1 MRIRVA
7 TLLAFFLAFAAGC
20 ASEPR
25 RGRRPDA
32 ELARGPAAAADP
44 SQDAE
49 EPAAPAGTSGPDEV
63 AEGQAPADKSPA
75 PAGGGETAP
84 MGPPDGPGGGD
95 PRLGDFAR
103 ERSLEEQ
110 ERRALAKNYYETG
123 RNLFQQ
129 LRYREAAANL
139 NRSADLDPAN
149 LEAVRLRDRVMWIL
163 GDRRGEYRD
172 AVREMVNERLA
183 KIDQAR
189 VEMERVFHEGEMLMK
204 RQRYDRAQERFT
216 RVLEAIRWFPYD
228 IDREGLRAKAEAR
241 IAEARRLA
249 DEQERRRLQM
259 LQEAARQA
267 AEAEKSRATR
277 FRDSTIKSLYED
289 AKESF
294 RVDKF
299 DKTIRLCDDILRQK
313 PDDND
318 AADLRKR
325 AVEAA
330 LRQRSLRIYRNKV
343 EAWRRQLEWVE
354 ESAVPFQKILDFP
367 SRERWLEI
375 ESRDLPITELLSRQR
390 DTEDTIKTKDRLE
403 SQKISLNFEGT
414 DFNEAIDFLRDIT
427 GLNYVITR
435 QAKDLIA
442 GESVTVSLRLKEI
455 SLQNALKLILASHES
470 LNWRIEDGVIK
481 IGTQEDRAEELVL
494 EFYDVNEIVSSPPNY
509 PAPKLG
515 LNLNQ
520 GGGGGAGGASLD
532 FGDDS
537 DAETSGGLE
546 SDKLIELIESKLGE
560 TEDGGSVEFSGGV
573 LIVRKPLSAHRKV
586 IQLLDA
592 LRRTVGIMVT
602 VEARFVQV
610 QDNLLEHLGIDIVN
624 QDGAQNFTPQPNQ
637 NPLIQGASSDSFG
650 QIQFPRG
657 TAGGPSNVNVGYR
670 FIDAQ
675 GQTDIRSGVVNALS
689 SLAPAGLPFNINPT
703 GGLALQY
710 NFIDDFQLQAMLEA
724 VRKTQKS
731 RLVNAPRLTVFNGQ
745 RSHILNIRQRAFI
758 QDVEVNQTGVIP
770 VLNPVIGLLNTG
782 AILEVRPT
790 VSHDRRYVSLE
801 VKPTLATELPA
812 RIPAPVTLANAF
824 TSIPI
829 ELPVITIQK
838 LRATVTVPDGG
849 TVLLGGLKN
858 YDEFEGEAGVP
869 FLINVPIINNLFR
882 RQAFHKLRASLVVLV
897 KANITIIRE
906 EEKRTF
912 GRD

>member
-1 MRIRVA
+1 MRTRVA

-20 ASEPR
+20 ASEPVPG
-25 RGRRPDA
+25 RGPDA
-32 ELARGPAAAADP
+32 ELARQPEAPADETPSDSAAADEDETP
-44 SQDAE
+44 ELAK
-49 EPAAPAGTSGPDEV
+49 APAKAAEDDAPKALGPPD
-63 AEGQAPADKSPA
+63 D
-75 PAGGGETAP
+75 AGGG
-84 MGPPDGPGGGD
+84 DS
-95 PRLGDFAR
+95 RLGDFAR
-103 ERSLEEQ
+103 ERTLEEQ
-110 ERRALAKNYYETG
+110 ERQALAKNYLATG

-139 NRSADLDPAN
+139 NRAAALDPNN

-163 GDRRGEYRD
+163 GDRRAEYRD
-172 AVREMVNERLA
+172 AVRTMVDERLA

-204 RQRYDRAQERFT
+204 RQRYDRAQERFQ

-228 IDREGLRAKAEAR
+228 IDREGLRAKAQAR

-249 DEQERRRLQM
+249 GEQERRRLQM
-259 LQEAARQA
+259 LQEAARQS
-267 AEAEKSRATR
+267 AESEKARTTR
-277 FRDSTIKSLYED
+277 FRDSTVKSLHED
-289 AKESF
+289 AREAFKVEMY
-294 RVDKF
+294 DKV
-299 DKTIRLCDDILRQK
+299 IRLTDDIIRQQ
-313 PDDND
+313 PDNTD

-325 AVEAA
+325 AIEAE
-330 LRQRSLRIYRNKV
+330 LRQRSLKVYRDKV

-354 ESAVPFQKILDFP
+354 ESAVPYQRIFRFP
-367 SRERWLEI
+367 NRERWLEI

-427 GLNYVITR
+427 GLNYVVTR
-435 QAKDLIA
+435 QAKDLIE

-455 SLQNALKLILASHES
+455 SLQNALKLILASNES
-470 LNWRIEDGVIK
+470 LTWRIEDGVIK
-481 IGTQEDRAEELVL
+481 ITTEEDKAEELVL
-494 EFYDVNEIVSSPPNY
+494 EFYDVNEIVSTPPNY

-515 LNLNQ
+515 LNLASG

-532 FGDDS
+532 FGDD
-537 DAETSGGLE
+537 DADEGSGGLE

-560 TEDGGSVEFSGGV
+560 DEGEGSVEFSGGV

-610 QDNLLEHLGIDIVN
+610 QDNMLEHLGIDIVN
-624 QDGAQNFTPQPNQ
+624 QDNAQNFTPQPGQ
-637 NPLIQGASSDSFG
+637 NPLIPGATSDSFG

-657 TAGGPSNVNVGYR
+657 LNGGPQQVNVGYR
-670 FIDAQ
+670 YIDAQ
-675 GQTDIRSGVVNALS
+675 GQTDIRTGIVNALS
-689 SLAPAGLPFNINPT
+689 SLAPAGLPFNINPN

-731 RLVNAPRLTVFNGQ
+731 RLINAPRLTVFNGQ

-801 VKPTLATELPA
+801 LKPTLATELPP

-838 LRATVTVPDGG
+838 LRATVSVPDGG

-858 YDEFEGEAGVP
+858 YDEFEGESGVP
-869 FLINVPIINNLFR
+869 FLINVPILNNLFR

-906 EEKRTF
+906 EEKREF
-912 GRD
+912 GRE

>member
-1 MRIRVA
+1 MRTQVA
-7 TLLAFFLAFAAGC
+7 TLLAFFLAFTVGC

-25 RGRRPDA
+25 PGNDPDGKLDG
-32 ELARGPAAAADP
+32 ELARGPSA
-44 SQDAE
+44 
-49 EPAAPAGTSGPDEV
+49 
-63 AEGQAPADKSPA
+63 PA
-75 PAGGGETAP
+75 PAPDGTKDADADGESPTEPSAPAPGDSADAGTA
-84 MGPPDGPGGGD
+84 MGPPDGAGGGD
-95 PRLGDFAR
+95 ARLGDYAR
-103 ERSLEEQ
+103 ERTLEEQ
-110 ERRALAKNYYETG
+110 ERRALAKNYYTTG
-123 RNLFQQ
+123 RNLFQE

-139 NRSADLDPAN
+139 NRSASLDPQN

-163 GDRRGEYRD
+163 GDRRAEYRD
-172 AVREMVNERLA
+172 TVRTMVDERLA

-204 RQRYDRAQERFT
+204 RQRYDRAQDRFQ

-228 IDREGLRAKAEAR
+228 IDREGLRAKAQAR
-241 IAEARRLA
+241 IVEARRLA
-249 DEQERRRLQM
+249 KEQERRRLQM
-259 LQEAARQA
+259 LQEASRQSAESEKART
-267 AEAEKSRATR
+267 TR
-277 FRDSTIKSLYED
+277 FRNSTVKSLYED
-289 AKESF
+289 AREAYK
-294 RVDKF
+294 VKMF
-299 DKTIRLCDDILRQK
+299 DKVVRLCDDILRQR
-313 PDDND
+313 PDHTD
-318 AADLRKR
+318 AVDLRKR
-325 AVEAA
+325 AIESQ
-330 LRQRSLRIYRNKV
+330 LRERSLRTYRNKV

-354 ESAVPFQKILDFP
+354 ESAVPYQRIFRFP
-367 SRERWLEI
+367 NRERWLEI
-375 ESRDLPITELLSRQR
+375 EARVLPITELLSRQR

-403 SQKISLNFEGT
+403 SMKISLNFEGT

-435 QAKDLIA
+435 QAKDLVE

-455 SLQNALKLILASHES
+455 SLQNALKLILASNES
-470 LNWRIEDGVIK
+470 LTWRIEDGVIK
-481 IGTQEDRAEELVL
+481 ITTEEDKAEELVL
-494 EFYDVNEIVSSPPNY
+494 EFYDVNEIVSTPPNY
-509 PAPKLG
+509 PAPSLG
-515 LNLNQ
+515 LNLRR
-520 GGGGGAGGASLD
+520 GGAGAGGASLD
-532 FGDDS
+532 FGDD
-537 DAETSGGLE
+537 DEDEGTGGLE

-560 TEDGGSVEFSGGV
+560 DEGEGSVEFSGGV

-610 QDNLLEHLGIDIVN
+610 QDNLLEHIGVDIVN
-624 QDGAQNFTPQPNQ
+624 QDNAQAFSPQPAQ
-637 NPLIQGASSDSFG
+637 NPLIPGATTDSFG

-657 TAGGPSNVNVGYR
+657 LNGGPPQVNVGYR
-670 FIDAQ
+670 YIDAQ
-675 GQTDIRSGVVNALS
+675 GQTDIRTGIVNALS
-689 SLAPAGLPFNINPT
+689 SLAPAGLPFNIAPV

-710 NFIDDFQLQAMLEA
+710 NFIDDFQLQGILEA

-731 RLVNAPRLTVFNGQ
+731 RLINAPRLTVFNGQ

-801 VKPTLATELPA
+801 LKPTLATELPP
-812 RIPAPVTLANAF
+812 RIPAPVTLANGF

-838 LRATVTVPDGG
+838 LRATVSVPDGG

-858 YDEFEGEAGVP
+858 YDEFEGESGVP
-869 FLINVPIINNLFR
+869 FLINIPLLNNLFR

-906 EEKRTF
+906 DEKREF
-912 GRD
+912 GR